1 MKMCEIEAILFDL
14 DGTLLDSKGA
24 FYLAICDFFKQH
36 GLKPPTYNEVVSR
49 ISRMSLRSLLLSL
62 LPSNLYNPRFVEVA
76 TRAIEESYVEFFL
89 PKFAT
94 PIPGS
99 AEFISL
105 LKAKRVKTA
114 IVTNGTS
121 SMLNTYLQNFSVNVD
136 AAISSDQ
143 APLKPNP
150 EGTLRVLAALNVEPE
165 KALFCGD
172 SKIDILTS
180 KAAGVKITVGVLSG
194 VGTRSELEKAGADF
208 VIRDVHC
215 LNSILKGR
223 ISNV

>member
-1 MKMCEIEAILFDL
+1 MCDRIEAILFDL
-14 DGTLLDSKGA
+14 DGTLLDSKRA
-24 FYLAICDFFKQH
+24 FYLAVYEFFKQH
-36 GLKPPTYNEVVSR
+36 ELKPPTYNEVISR
-49 ISRMSLRSLLLSL
+49 IHRMSLSSFLLTL
-62 LPSNLYNPRFVEVA
+62 LPSNLDNPRFVGMA
-76 TRAIEESYVEFFL
+76 TKAIEESYTKFFL

-94 PIPGS
+94 AIPGS
-99 AEFISL
+99 TEFISM
-105 LKAKRVKTA
+105 LKTKGVKTA

-121 SMLNTYLQNFSVNVD
+121 SMLNAYLQNFSVNVD

-165 KALFCGD
+165 KAIFCGD
-172 SKIDILTS
+172 SIIDILTG

-194 VGTRSELEKAGADF
+194 VGARSELKKAGADL
-208 VIRDVHC
+208 VIGNVHC
-215 LNSILKGR
+215 LNSVLKRG